1 MEDFVRRA
9 QFTSRTFQGHSLSR
23 SFIHRLLLQLFSQ
36 CIQEHLEAFE
46 RERAL
51 LLRNN
56 EEVQGSLEE
65 LSLKYAEILGHQ
77 NHRQKIK
84 RVMQIS
90 AENSHM
96 RQVGVLSSATSL
108 SSTCFSCFYLVS
120 GVVQVT

>member
-1 MEDFVRRA
+1 MEDFVRRT
-9 QFTSRTFQGHSLSR
+9 QFTSGTFQGHSQGQ
-23 SFIHRLLLQLFSQ
+23 SFIVWFCNLF
-36 CIQEHLEAFE
+36 CRCVQEHLEAFE

-90 AENSHM
+90 AENSQM
-96 RQVGVLSSATSL
+96 RQVCASSSATSL